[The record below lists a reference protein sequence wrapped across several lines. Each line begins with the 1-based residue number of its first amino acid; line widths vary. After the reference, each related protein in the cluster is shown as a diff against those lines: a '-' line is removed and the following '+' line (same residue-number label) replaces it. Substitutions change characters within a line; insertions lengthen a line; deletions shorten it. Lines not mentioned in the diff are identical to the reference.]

1 MKNYLTKNNVRE
13 SLKEV
18 IERNH
23 IKVESFNDFVNEAY
37 NYAVECKNNKHYD
50 EHICVNMIKKYMD
63 ASPKALTEVWG
74 IVSMYCFENLVHKC
88 INTCITWDCDM
99 EEVKGIGMMTIVKAA
114 RKYDWSKKFITYATT
129 CVCNNLRRF
138 NRESHPI
145 HVPDKLAK
153 DIAIIAEV
161 LDEFEFDISTE
172 EIKQILKERNAKIKY
187 KKVEELETVCRIER
201 SLNSPVDH
209 GELKNMFDPEDNPA
223 YIVMEQESVENIAK
237 MFPAITAEIYGYDS
251 AYITHMKTNGLSTYK
266 MVVPFVKF
274 KVVSQYLDDVAKEN
288 GEFLSLVDKIKLDIC
303 TYGLDGAIAQQ
314 SNYMASSYLSSAIN
328 KANAMTEE
336 IERGERTVEEC
347 IGEKCDHSKLNYMLS
362 KIFPVG
368 KRIWSDTEKANSKLY
383 RKALRKIGLDAV
395 ANEIESRI

>member
-1 MKNYLTKNNVRE
+1 MKNYLTKNNVQE

-23 IKVESFNDFVNEAY
+23 IKVESFNDFVNDAY
-37 NYAVECKNNKHYD
+37 HYAVECKNNKHYD
-50 EHICVNMIKKYMD
+50 EHICVNMIKKYID

-88 INTCITWDCDM
+88 INECITWDCEM

-114 RKYDWSKKFITYATT
+114 RTYDWSKKFITYATT

-187 KKVEELETVCRIER
+187 KKVEQLETVCRIER

-223 YIVMEQESVENIAK
+223 YIVMEQESVENIVK

-266 MVVPFVKF
+266 MVMPFVKF

-288 GEFLSLVDKIKLDIC
+288 GEFLPFVDKIKLDIC

-347 IGEKCDHSKLNYMLS
+347 IGKKYDHSKLNYMLS
-362 KIFPVG
+362 KIFPTG
-368 KRIWSDTEKANSKLY
+368 KRIWSDTEKADSKLY

>member
-1 MKNYLTKNNVRE
+1 MKNYLTKNNVQE

-23 IKVESFNDFVNEAY
+23 IKVDSFNDFVNDAY
-37 NYAVECKNNKHYD
+37 HYAVECKNNKHYD
-50 EHICVNMIKKYMD
+50 EHICVNMIKKYID

-88 INTCITWDCDM
+88 INECITWDCEM

-114 RKYDWSKKFITYATT
+114 RTYDWSKKFITYATT

-187 KKVEELETVCRIER
+187 KKVEQLETVCRIER
-201 SLNSPVDH
+201 SLNSPVD
-209 GELKNMFDPEDNPA
+209 PW
-223 YIVMEQESVENIAK
+223 
-237 MFPAITAEIYGYDS
+237 
-251 AYITHMKTNGLSTYK
+251 KTS
-266 MVVPFVKF
+266 
-274 KVVSQYLDDVAKEN
+274 
-288 GEFLSLVDKIKLDIC
+288 
-303 TYGLDGAIAQQ
+303 
-314 SNYMASSYLSSAIN
+314 
-328 KANAMTEE
+328 
-336 IERGERTVEEC
+336 
-347 IGEKCDHSKLNYMLS
+347 
-362 KIFPVG
+362 
-368 KRIWSDTEKANSKLY
+368 
-383 RKALRKIGLDAV
+383 
-395 ANEIESRI
+395 